1 MYSKIRTMPYTNSL
15 SECIVELQLLI
26 DKTDYLLAGAGAGL
40 STATG
45 LAYAGKDFQKECQPW
60 MERYVFT
67 GLYTSSFY
75 LFKAEEER

>member
-1 MYSKIRTMPYTNSL
+1 MCSKIRTMPYTNSL

-45 LAYAGKDFQKECQPW
+45 LAYAGKDF
-60 MERYVFT
+60 
-67 GLYTSSFY
+67 
-75 LFKAEEER
+75 